1 MNGQTENGQEKR
13 ARGIE
18 VLLNGPAVNNGNQK
32 SEELLTADAIR
43 KVLEAISTIPERQ
56 VSNVFAAVQA
66 IRRTAQGETV
76 AEIKAQID
84 ERDRIK
90 WERERQS
97 KRRVWGMIRRF
108 GPVGI
113 E

>member
-1 MNGQTENGQEKR
+1 MNGQNRNGQEKKTQ
-13 ARGIE
+13 GIE
-18 VLLNGPAVNNGNQK
+18 VLLNEPTISTETKG
-32 SEELLTADAIR
+32 EELLTADAIR
-43 KVLEAISTIPERQ
+43 QVLEAISTIPERQ
-56 VSNVFAAVQA
+56 VPNVFAAVQA

-84 ERDRIK
+84 ERDRMK
-90 WERERQS
+90 RERARES

>member
-1 MNGQTENGQEKR
+1 MNGQNGNER

-18 VLLNGPAVNNGNQK
+18 VLLNGPSVHKENK

-56 VSNVFAAVQA
+56 VPNVFAAVQA
-66 IRRTAQGETV
+66 IRRTAQGESV
-76 AEIKAQID
+76 AAIKAQLD
-84 ERDRIK
+84 ERDRQRR
-90 WERERQS
+90 ERDRQS

-108 GPVGI
+108 GPVSV

>member
-18 VLLNGPAVNNGNQK
+18 VLLNGPTIPINGTK

-43 KVLEAISTIPERQ
+43 KVLEAIATIPERQ
-56 VSNVFAAVQA
+56 VPNVFAAVQA
-66 IRRTAQGETV
+66 IRRPAQGESV
-76 AEIKAQID
+76 AAIKQQLD
-84 ERDRIK
+84 DLDRQR
-90 WERERQS
+90 RERKRAS

-108 GPVGI
+108 GPVSV

>member
-1 MNGQTENGQEKR
+1 MK
-13 ARGIE
+13 AI
-18 VLLNGPAVNNGNQK
+18 LNGPAIHN

-56 VSNVFAAVQA
+56 VGNVFAAVQA
-66 IRRTAQGETV
+66 IRRTSQGETV
-76 AEIKAQID
+76 ADIGRQLD
-84 ERDRIK
+84 DLDRK
-90 WERERQS
+90 RRERERQS
-97 KRRVWGMIRRF
+97 QRRVWGMIRRF

>member
-18 VLLNGPAVNNGNQK
+18 VLLNGPTVPTIETK

-43 KVLEAISTIPERQ
+43 QVLEAIATIPERQ
-56 VSNVFAAVQA
+56 VGNVFAAVQA

-76 AEIKAQID
+76 AEIKQQMD
-84 ERDRIK
+84 DLDRK
-90 WERERQS
+90 RRERARES

-108 GPVGI
+108 GPVSV

>member
-1 MNGQTENGQEKR
+1 MNGQNGQEIVRGMR
-13 ARGIE
+13 A
-18 VLLNGPAVNNGNQK
+18 VLNGPAIHN

-56 VSNVFAAVQA
+56 VGNVFAAVQA
-66 IRRTAQGETV
+66 IRRTAQGESV
-76 AEIKAQID
+76 AAIKQQLD
-84 ERDRIK
+84 DLDRQR
-90 WERERQS
+90 RERKRAS

-108 GPVGI
+108 GPVSV

>member
-18 VLLNGPAVNNGNQK
+18 VLLNGPTIPTNGTK

-43 KVLEAISTIPERQ
+43 KVLEAIATIPERQ
-56 VSNVFAAVQA
+56 VSDVFAAVQA

-76 AEIKAQID
+76 AEIKAQLD
-84 ERDRIK
+84 ERDRLK
-90 WERERQS
+90 RERARES

-108 GPVGI
+108 GPVSV

>member
-1 MNGQTENGQEKR
+1 MNGQNGQEVV
-13 ARGIE
+13 RGIRA
-18 VLLNGPAVNNGNQK
+18 VLNGPAIHN

-76 AEIKAQID
+76 TEIKAQID
-84 ERDRIK
+84 ERDRQK
-90 WERERQS
+90 RERERERQS

>member
-1 MNGQTENGQEKR
+1 MNGQNGQEIVRGMR
-13 ARGIE
+13 A
-18 VLLNGPAVNNGNQK
+18 VLNGPAIHN

-56 VSNVFAAVQA
+56 VGNVFAAVQA
-66 IRRTAQGETV
+66 IRRTAQGESV
-76 AEIKAQID
+76 AAIKQQLD
-84 ERDRIK
+84 DLDRQR
-90 WERERQS
+90 RERARES

>member
-32 SEELLTADAIR
+32 SEELLTADAIS

-56 VSNVFAAVQA
+56 VPNVFAAVQA
-66 IRRTAQGETV
+66 IRRTAQGESV
-76 AEIKAQID
+76 AAIKQQMD
-84 ERDRIK
+84 DLDRK
-90 WERERQS
+90 RRERERDS

-108 GPVGI
+108 GPVSV

>member
-1 MNGQTENGQEKR
+1 MNGQENGKEAR

-18 VLLNGPAVNNGNQK
+18 VLLNGPAIPTGIK

-43 KVLEAISTIPERQ
+43 KVLEAIATIPERQ
-56 VSNVFAAVQA
+56 VPNVFAAVQA
-66 IRRTAQGETV
+66 IRRTAQGESV
-76 AEIKAQID
+76 AAIKQQMD
-84 ERDRIK
+84 DLDRK
-90 WERERQS
+90 RRERERDS

>member
-1 MNGQTENGQEKR
+1 MNGQNGQEVVRGMR
-13 ARGIE
+13 A
-18 VLLNGPAVNNGNQK
+18 VLNGPAILN

-56 VSNVFAAVQA
+56 VSNVFASVQA

-84 ERDRIK
+84 ERDRQK
-90 WERERQS
+90 RERARES

>member
-1 MNGQTENGQEKR
+1 MNGQVEENGKEVR

-18 VLLNGPAVNNGNQK
+18 VLLNGPSVPKETK

-43 KVLEAISTIPERQ
+43 QVLEAISKIPERQ
-56 VSNVFAAVQA
+56 VPNVFSAVQA

-76 AEIKAQID
+76 ASIKAQLD
-84 ERDRIK
+84 ERDRQR
-90 WERERQS
+90 RERDQQS

-108 GPVGI
+108 GPVSF

>member
-1 MNGQTENGQEKR
+1 MNGQNGNGQEGV
-13 ARGIE
+13 RGMKAI
-18 VLLNGPAVNNGNQK
+18 LNGSAIHN

-84 ERDRIK
+84 ERDRMK
-90 WERERQS
+90 RERARES

>member
-1 MNGQTENGQEKR
+1 MNGQNGNGQEGV
-13 ARGIE
+13 RGMKAI
-18 VLLNGPAVNNGNQK
+18 LNGPAIHN

-43 KVLEAISTIPERQ
+43 KVLEAINAIPERQ
-56 VSNVFAAVQA
+56 VGNVFAAVQA

-84 ERDRIK
+84 ERDRMK
-90 WERERQS
+90 RERARES

>member
-1 MNGQTENGQEKR
+1 MNGQNGQEVVRGMR
-13 ARGIE
+13 A
-18 VLLNGPAVNNGNQK
+18 VLNGPAILN

-56 VSNVFAAVQA
+56 VGNVFAAVQA

-84 ERDRIK
+84 ERDRMK
-90 WERERQS
+90 RERARES